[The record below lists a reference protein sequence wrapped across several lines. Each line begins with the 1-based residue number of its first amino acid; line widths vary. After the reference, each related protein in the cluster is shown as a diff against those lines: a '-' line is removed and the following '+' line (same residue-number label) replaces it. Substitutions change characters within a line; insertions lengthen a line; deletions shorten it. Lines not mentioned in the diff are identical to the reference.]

1 MNNPESIQDKHIS
14 RIQVVAAL
22 GLIIDPELGI
32 NIVDMGLLYSAEI
45 DEKDKSI
52 LINLTLSSRGCPMGA
67 AILGGAENILK
78 SYFPGYT
85 IDVQLVWEPAWTPE
99 FISEEGRELLE

>member
-1 MNNPESIQDKHIS
+1 MSNSENIQEKGVS
-14 RIQVVAAL
+14 RTLVVAAL

-32 NIVDMGLLYSAEI
+32 NIVDMGLLYSADI
-45 DEKDKSI
+45 DEPGQSI

-78 SYFPGYT
+78 SYFPRY
-85 IDVQLVWEPAWTPE
+85 IIEVQLVWEPTWAPD
-99 FISEEGRELLE
+99 FISEEGRQLLD